1 MPVEPCGESDLA
13 GESPSWIGARR
24 HHGAVSRIPPFH
36 HSSVVAKPVQV
47 LGRIVTF
54 EVDHGRN
61 ETDPIRG
68 LRIAA
73 EKIVL
78 SQLADH
84 SITTEQQR
92 QGFDDRRFPTVV
104 GSDEDGVWRELNR
117 AFADAA
123 KVFDF

>member
-1 MPVEPCGESDLA
+1 
-13 GESPSWIGARR
+13 
-24 HHGAVSRIPPFH
+24 
-36 HSSVVAKPVQV
+36 V

-68 LRIAA
+68 LWITA

-84 SITTEQQR
+84 SIATEQQR
-92 QGFDDRRFPTVV
+92 EGFDDCRFPAVV
-104 GSDEDGVWRELNR
+104 GPNEDGVWRELNC
-117 AFADAA
+117 AFADPA